1 MSKLKKEKERIVSID
16 WLKDNYQQQ
25 PCMEG
30 VKILFE
36 KLKQEK
42 LNDQIF
48 YQSIKKK
55 IAARQQ

>member
-30 VKILFE
+30 VKIF
-36 KLKQEK
+36 
-42 LNDQIF
+42 I
-48 YQSIKKK
+48 
-55 IAARQQ
+55 